1 MGNSKGPRSLAQ
13 TTGADTESAQ
23 ISSSSGKADPQDS
36 MTAFDTSA
44 KKITGNWIDWGPDP
58 NPVEATPWRSTNPQ
72 SPLSPNPTSV
82 L

>member
-1 MGNSKGPRSLAQ
+1 MRNSKVPRSLAQ

-44 KKITGNWIDWGPDP
+44 KKTTGNWIDWGPDP
-58 NPVEATPWRSTNPQ
+58 KPHRTTPLAIHQSTNPQ
-72 SPLSPNPTSV
+72 IPNPYS
-82 L
+82 LL